1 MDGSAGVWILGGYQ
15 SDFARNLSKENRDF
29 AALTAEVVEATLA
42 SAKVDADDI
51 GVIHVANAFGEMFA
65 RQGHLGAMPAT
76 VCDGL
81 WDTPASR
88 HEAACASGSVATLAA
103 MADLRSGAY
112 DSALVVGIELEK
124 TVPGDTAAQHLGA
137 AAWTGHEGAE
147 ARYLWPSMFAQVAD
161 EYDRRYG
168 LDDAHLRA
176 IAQLNFANARR
187 NPNAQ
192 TRGWTVPDPIT
203 DDDATNPITE
213 GRLRRFDCSQMTDG
227 GAGLVLVNDAYLR
240 EHPDARPIGR
250 IDGWGHRTVG
260 LGLRQKLDRAADDP
274 RTTCCRM
281 CAPPCSTRCG
291 RARVTLDDV
300 DGFEV
305 HDCFTPSEYL
315 AIDHIGL
322 TGPGESW
329 KAIENGEIEIG
340 GRLPINPSGGLIG
353 GGHPVGASGV
363 RMLLDAAKQVSGAA
377 GDYQVEGAHTF
388 GTLNFGG
395 STATT
400 VSFVVSKGVRWI
412 CMMDVA
418 IVGKFLSTLPEDDD
432 HPYRTGPWR
441 PQTTEYDADDLD
453 RGGGRDPP
461 RPGRHLPAQH
471 REPAASGVQELS
483 PVRRRR
489 HAARGRLP

>member
-1 MDGSAGVWILGGYQ
+1 MATSNVWILGGYQ
-15 SDFARNLSKENRDF
+15 SDFARNFTREGHDF
-29 AALTAEVVEATLA
+29 ADLTAEVVDNTL
-42 SAKVDADDI
+42 SAARVDAADI
-51 GVIHVANAFGEMFA
+51 GVVHVANAFGEMFA
-65 RQGHLGAMPAT
+65 HQGHLGAMPAS
-76 VCDGL
+76 VNDGL

-103 MADLRSGAY
+103 ISDLRSGAY
-112 DSALVVGIELEK
+112 RTALVVGVELEK

-137 AAWTGHEGAE
+137 AAWTDHEGAE
-147 ARYLWPSMFAQVAD
+147 AKFMWPYMFDQVAN

-168 LDDAHLRA
+168 LDDSHLRA
-176 IAQLNFANARR
+176 IAQLNFANARA

-192 TRGWTVPDPIT
+192 TRDWTVPDPLGA
-203 DDDATNPITE
+203 DDANPPVE

-227 GAGLVLVNDAYLR
+227 GAGIVLVTDEYLR
-240 EHPDARPIGR
+240 DHPGAHPIGH

-260 LGLRQKLDRAADDP
+260 LGLQQKLDRAAKDP
-274 RTTCCRM
+274 YVLPHVRS
-281 CAPPCSTRCG
+281 AVLDAFD
-291 RARVTLDDV
+291 RAHVTLDDV

-329 KAIENGEIEIG
+329 KAIENSEIEIG

-363 RMLLDAAKQVSGAA
+363 RMLVDAAKQVSGAA
-377 GDYQVEGAHTF
+377 GDYQVEGAKTF

-400 VSFVVSKGVRWI
+400 VSF
-412 CMMDVA
+412 
-418 IVGKFLSTLPEDDD
+418 IV
-432 HPYRTGPWR
+432 
-441 PQTTEYDADDLD
+441 
-453 RGGGRDPP
+453 
-461 RPGRHLPAQH
+461 
-471 REPAASGVQELS
+471 SGV
-483 PVRRRR
+483 
-489 HAARGRLP
+489 

>member
-1 MDGSAGVWILGGYQ
+1 MDTEVWILGGYQ
-15 SDFARNLSKENRDF
+15 SDFARNFTKAGLDF
-29 AALTAEVVEATLA
+29 ADLTSEVVDATLA
-42 SAKVDADDI
+42 AANVDAADI
-51 GVIHVANAFGEMFA
+51 AATGVVHVANAFGEMFA
-65 RQGHLGAMPAT
+65 EQGHLGAMPAT

-103 MADLRSGAY
+103 MADLRSGNY
-112 DSALVVGIELEK
+112 DAALVVGVELEK
-124 TVPGDTAAQHLGA
+124 TVPGDTAARHLGA
-137 AAWTGHEGAE
+137 AAWTGHEGAD
-147 ARYLWPSMFAQVAD
+147 ARFLWPSMFAQVAD

-168 LDDAHLRA
+168 LDDTHLRA

-192 TRGWTVPDPIT
+192 TREWTVPDPIT
-203 DDDATNPITE
+203 DDDATNPGIE

-227 GAGLVLVNDAYLR
+227 GAGVVLVTDEYLR
-240 EHPDARPIGR
+240 DHPGARPIAR
-250 IDGWGHRTVG
+250 ITGWGHRTVG
-260 LGLRQKLDRAADDP
+260 LGLRQKLERPADDVYMLPHVRAAVLDAL
-274 RTTCCRM
+274 R
-281 CAPPCSTRCG
+281 
-291 RARVTLDDV
+291 RAQVSLDDL
-300 DGFEV
+300 DGIEV

-363 RMLLDAAKQVSGAA
+363 RMLVDAAKQVSGTA
-377 GDYQVEGAHTF
+377 GDYQVENAKTF

-400 VSFVVSKGVRWI
+400 VSFVVSEALG
-412 CMMDVA
+412 
-418 IVGKFLSTLPEDDD
+418 
-432 HPYRTGPWR
+432 
-441 PQTTEYDADDLD
+441 
-453 RGGGRDPP
+453 
-461 RPGRHLPAQH
+461 
-471 REPAASGVQELS
+471 
-483 PVRRRR
+483 
-489 HAARGRLP
+489 

>member
-1 MDGSAGVWILGGYQ
+1 MDGGVWILGGYQ

-29 AALTAEVVEATLA
+29 ADLTRELVDNTLTA
-42 SAKVDADDI
+42 AKVAAADI
-51 GVIHVANAFGEMFA
+51 GVVHVANAFGEMFA
-65 RQGHLGAMPAT
+65 GQGHLGAMPAT
-76 VCDGL
+76 ICDGL

-103 MADLRSGAY
+103 MADLRSGTY
-112 DSALVVGIELEK
+112 QVALVVGLELEK

-137 AAWTGHEGAE
+137 AAWTGHEGVG

-168 LDDAHLRA
+168 LDDTHLRA
-176 IAQLNFANARR
+176 IARLNFANARH

-192 TRGWTVPDPIT
+192 TRGWTIPDPIT

-227 GAGLVLVNDAYLR
+227 GAGLVLVSDSYLR
-240 EHPDARPIGR
+240 DHPAARPIGR

-260 LGLRQKLDRAADDP
+260 LGLRQKLDRAAQDD
-274 RTTCCRM
+274 
-281 CAPPCSTRCG
+281 STPYLLPHVRAAALDALH
-291 RARVTLDDV
+291 RARVSLDDLS
-300 DGFEV
+300 GIEV

-363 RMLLDAAKQVSGAA
+363 RMLLDAAKQVSGTA
-377 GDYQVEGAHTF
+377 GDYQVEDAQTF
-388 GTLNFGG
+388 ATLNFGG

-400 VSFVVSKGVRWI
+400 VSFVVG
-412 CMMDVA
+412 A
-418 IVGKFLSTLPEDDD
+418 GN
-432 HPYRTGPWR
+432 
-441 PQTTEYDADDLD
+441 
-453 RGGGRDPP
+453 
-461 RPGRHLPAQH
+461 
-471 REPAASGVQELS
+471 
-483 PVRRRR
+483 
-489 HAARGRLP
+489 